1 MWQPVA
7 GAPPGAMCRRPA
19 HPGHAVIH
27 RDGWQESPP
36 SRSPRRWG
44 GSLHLPGC
52 SEEDKLRYPPGTPF
66 VPAASMVAVL
76 ISSRGR
82 PDWIRAVPGAT
93 VLSDRRA
100 FLESVRA
107 GVVGILYVDGPAGE
121 LAAWLAA
128 AAYEKSAG
136 DVILAA
142 RAVPET
148 VQAFRHTRFADVWW
162 EHEGV
167 DALWQRVWAVVA
179 GDPRRTLQELNASA
193 RGLSFPVG
201 AAARRLCDLQ
211 EGAIRSV
218 AQLGTELGVPE
229 RTLRR
234 AWRTGAARC
243 SLKDAVDWALLL
255 RGLVLA
261 RDAGPSASR
270 IRIAME
276 LGIHERT
283 LERISWRLSGR
294 TFASLRT
301 SPAHRRETL
310 QRFRALWPA
319 DVAHV
324 WPILS

>member
-1 MWQPVA
+1 M
-7 GAPPGAMCRRPA
+7 
-19 HPGHAVIH
+19 
-27 RDGWQESPP
+27 
-36 SRSPRRWG
+36 
-44 GSLHLPGC
+44 
-52 SEEDKLRYPPGTPF
+52 
-66 VPAASMVAVL
+66 PAASMVAVL

-82 PDWIRAVPGAT
+82 TDWIRAVPGAT
-93 VLSDRRA
+93 VLSDCGA
-100 FLESVRA
+100 FLEAVRA
-107 GVVGILYVDGPAGE
+107 GVVGILYLDGPAGE

-128 AAYEKSAG
+128 AAYEESAG

-142 RAVPET
+142 GAVPET

-167 DALWQRVWAVVA
+167 DALRQRVRAVVA

-193 RGLSFPVG
+193 RGLSFPMG
-201 AAARRLCDLQ
+201 AAVQRLCDPQ
-211 EGAIRSV
+211 KHAVRSV

-234 AWRTGAARC
+234 AWGLGVARC
-243 SLKDAVDWALLL
+243 SLKDLADWALLL
-255 RGLVLA
+255 RGLVMA
-261 RDAGPSASR
+261 REYGPSTSR

-283 LERISWRLSGR
+283 LERISLRLSGR

-301 SPAHRRETL
+301 MPAHRRETL
-310 QRFRALWPA
+310 RRFRALWPA
-319 DVAHV
+319 EVAHV